1 MERGVPYR
9 GIGFRVEHG
18 IPGRGIVLRT
28 EDRRKEMGWIIQ
40 GALYG
45 RTCNIDPA
53 FSLLWRVALTMQMKA
68 FGSANDEDQNRKPN
82 L

>member
-53 FSLLWRVALTMQMKA
+53 FSIVAGGLDHA
-68 FGSANDEDQNRKPN
+68 DESFWECKR
-82 L
+82 